1 MYIKGR
7 GIRRGQKKGK
17 NGMIKL
23 FQIENENP
31 LFDLWPLSNPK
42 RASYYVDTETNR
54 AVDNYELNAL
64 FGVSNFST
72 AKEYFEKYDE
82 IHAKRERELE
92 EDLKTEMRTT
102 F

>member
-7 GIRRGQKKGK
+7 GIRRDRKKEK

-31 LFDLWPLSNPK
+31 LMDLWNVSNPK

-72 AKEYFEKYDE
+72 AKEYFEKFDE
-82 IHAKRERELE
+82 IHAKRERELRI
-92 EDLKTEMRTT
+92 DTITEVKK
-102 F
+102 

>member
-7 GIRRGQKKGK
+7 GIRRGRKKGK

-31 LFDLWPLSNPK
+31 LFDLWPVSNPK

-82 IHAKRERELE
+82 IHAKREREFE
-92 EDLKTEMRTT
+92 EDLEIEKRTS

>member
-1 MYIKGR
+1 
-7 GIRRGQKKGK
+7 
-17 NGMIKL
+17 MIKL

-31 LFDLWPLSNPK
+31 LMDLWPMDLWPVSNPK
-42 RASYYVDTETNR
+42 HASYYVELETNR
-54 AVDNYELNAL
+54 AVDNYELNFL

-92 EDLKTEMRTT
+92 EDLEIEMRTS

>member
-1 MYIKGR
+1 
-7 GIRRGQKKGK
+7 
-17 NGMIKL
+17 MIKL

-31 LFDLWPLSNPK
+31 LFDLWPVSNPK
-42 RASYYVDTETNR
+42 HASYYVELETNR
-54 AVDNYELNAL
+54 AVDNYELNFL

>member
-7 GIRRGQKKGK
+7 GIRRGRKKGK

-31 LFDLWPLSNPK
+31 LIDLWPISNPK
-42 RASYYVDTETNR
+42 HASYYVDLETNR
-54 AVDNYELNAL
+54 AVGNNELNLL

-72 AKEYFEKYDE
+72 AKEYFEIYEE
-82 IHAKRERELE
+82 IHAKREPNNAYCKDAVL
-92 EDLKTEMRTT
+92 DL
-102 F
+102 

>member
-7 GIRRGQKKGK
+7 GIRRGRKKE

-31 LFDLWPLSNPK
+31 LFDLWPVSNPK
-42 RASYYVDTETNR
+42 RASYYVELETNR
-54 AVDNYELNAL
+54 EVDNYELNFL

-92 EDLKTEMRTT
+92 EDLEIEMRTT